1 MTRSH
6 SRSSAYSPLRVLVYS
21 DNART
26 RERVTQSLGTRPM
39 REGIPPIEFIE
50 AGTVAA
56 VLTHATAGGVDVF
69 ILDGEASPVG
79 GLGLAKQL
87 RDEAL
92 QCPLVAVLIGR
103 AADEWLAR
111 WSRADAVVPHP
122 IDPVVMA
129 EAMMPLLRSRI
140 IA

>member
-1 MTRSH
+1 MTRSY
-6 SRSSAYSPLRVLVYS
+6 SRRSSYSPLLVLVYS
-21 DNART
+21 DNALT
-26 RERVTQSLGTRPM
+26 RERVIQSLGTRPM
-39 REGIPPIEFIE
+39 QAGVPPIEFIE
-50 AGTVAA
+50 VGTVAA
-56 VLTHATAGGVDVF
+56 VLKHAATGGVDLF

-92 QCPLVAVLIGR
+92 HCPLVVVLIGR

-129 EAMMPLLRSRI
+129 DAVVPLLRSRI